1 MDVNATGYTQQMQT
15 QMRKM
20 DGSGGG
26 QGQSGGMRDIMQSLS
41 SEDRDII
48 KTELSTMSQG
58 ERAEMVSQM
67 KQVDSASMTS
77 EEYTQTL
84 LDLLDQDSTSTTSS
98 AAYDFSVY
106 A

>member
-1 MDVNATGYTQQMQT
+1 
-15 QMRKM
+15 MRKM